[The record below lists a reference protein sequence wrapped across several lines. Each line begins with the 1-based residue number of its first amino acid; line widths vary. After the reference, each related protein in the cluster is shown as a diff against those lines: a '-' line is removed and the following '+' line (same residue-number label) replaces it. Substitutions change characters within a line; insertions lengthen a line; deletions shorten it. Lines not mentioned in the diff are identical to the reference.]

1 MHQPSRRRN
10 GHIGL
15 IVNLSVYANVSTT
28 DYVSSKDPGPY
39 AQHGPVES
47 AGGQANA
54 NTIHKEGR
62 RIYNLDENV
71 DAALKQ

>member
-1 MHQPSRRRN
+1 MHQPSRQCN
-10 GHIGL
+10 GHIGI
-15 IVNLSVYANVSTT
+15 IVNSSVYANVSTT
-28 DYVSSKDPGPY
+28 YYVRPKDPGSY
-39 AQHGPVES
+39 AQYGPGDS
-47 AGGQANA
+47 AWGQANA